1 MTKSRAI
8 IIFLTTSAIAAVVVL
23 IHWPA
28 QLKQALGDEPYKIF
42 FSFSLVTVIGSL
54 VSAAFSELKREAE
67 SREAELR
74 RAAESREATRLRE
87 AESREAMRL
96 REAESREATRLREAE
111 SREAKRQSLRSFHLI
126 TVSAYNRAKKLRRL
140 MKPVVIYEVNDTK
153 YIRKNEYVA
162 LMKELEDVQLEFEG
176 MRRHVNVGG
185 DLFATAPNV
194 EAFFDKLEKYLRK
207 VLKEFEQAPFS
218 ETGAEFKL
226 ADFPRLR
233 GFIDE
238 SDYIDDTDEIDDVED
253 GFVDQFSGGYD
264 KVEAALLN
272 LTLG

>member
-28 QLKQALGDEPYKIF
+28 QLKQALGEEPYKIF
-42 FSFSLVTVIGSL
+42 LQFSVVTIIGSL

-87 AESREAMRL
+87 AESREAR
-96 REAESREATRLREAE
+96 
-111 SREAKRQSLRSFHLI
+111 RQSLRFFHST

-140 MKPVVIYEVNDTK
+140 MKPVVLYEVNDTK

-176 MRRHVNVGG
+176 MRRHVSVGG
-185 DLFATAPNV
+185 DLFATARNV

-207 VLKEFEQAPFS
+207 VLKEFERAPFS
-218 ETGAEFKL
+218 ETEAEFKL

-238 SDYIDDTDEIDDVED
+238 SDYIDDVKD

-272 LTLG
+272 LTLD